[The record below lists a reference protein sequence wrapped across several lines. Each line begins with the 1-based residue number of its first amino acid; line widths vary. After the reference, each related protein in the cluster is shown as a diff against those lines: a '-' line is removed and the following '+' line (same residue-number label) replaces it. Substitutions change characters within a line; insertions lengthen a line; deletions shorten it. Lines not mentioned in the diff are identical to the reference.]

1 MALRLIFVVFMFL
14 CRHEGIFIVRGKE
27 DSLVTRNLV
36 PGKAVYGEKLIK
48 VDVRAS
54 CCWCLRIDV
63 NTYNRRRFACFF
75 FMFFLL
81 AARACACSSVCV
93 MDLL

>member
-1 MALRLIFVVFMFL
+1 MFV

-48 VDVRAS
+48 VDVRA
-54 CCWCLRIDV
+54 CYV
-63 NTYNRRRFACFF
+63 
-75 FMFFLL
+75 LL
-81 AARACACSSVCV
+81 VSAH
-93 MDLL
+93 